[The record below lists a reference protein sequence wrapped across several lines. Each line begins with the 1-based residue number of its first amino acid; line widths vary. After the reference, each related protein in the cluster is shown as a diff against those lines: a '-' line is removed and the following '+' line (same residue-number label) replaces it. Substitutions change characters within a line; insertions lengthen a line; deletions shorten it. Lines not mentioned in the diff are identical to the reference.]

1 MKEKLLTIECILLRQ
16 HLIIIDDGDT
26 SCSYCLQERTNA
38 CTKLITLNLLLPLH
52 TIGGKHE
59 MTEKRNVV
67 LYMDTELVK
76 KSHELGL
83 NLSKTFEKPL
93 KTVN

>member
-1 MKEKLLTIECILLRQ
+1 
-16 HLIIIDDGDT
+16 
-26 SCSYCLQERTNA
+26 
-38 CTKLITLNLLLPLH
+38 
-52 TIGGKHE
+52 
-59 MTEKRNVV
+59 V